1 MEGTLEQA
9 TIGWQDNSG
18 SQGTE
23 LVTVGEGFV
32 SDSFTWE
39 AKTFSGDDIPWLSL
53 SSENGEATGELGG
66 GDFMNIFA
74 QVNANDLEDG
84 IYNANI
90 SITSPDVDPQGVQIN
105 LTVTGENSS
114 PTLPFIDIS
123 GSENG
128 IVSLPEDIDPLFST
142 FASKY
147 THIPTERVIDDMEL
161 LGWKPIEAKEV
172 KARKLSTRGFQKHLL
187 VFRNDD
193 VVING
198 KDGDTVFPQILL
210 TNSHDGKNA
219 FTFQA
224 GLYRLVCENG
234 LVIAD
239 TQFED
244 VKMRHMGYTFE
255 DLQEKIKEM
264 VEKLPLTVESMN
276 KMKAQEM
283 EQEQIIQF
291 AKDAINTRFSEK
303 ELNRIKIDID
313 ALLKPTRI
321 EDKGSDLWSV
331 FNVVQEKIIDGDF
344 EYRAGGKLRKARQ
357 IKNFKQDMKINKELF
372 EVALNYVN

>member
-1 MEGTLEQA
+1 MLNEEQLQ
-9 TIGWQDNSG
+9 T
-18 SQGTE
+18 
-23 LVTVGEGFV
+23 
-32 SDSFTWE
+32 
-39 AKTFSGDDIPWLSL
+39 AKYLSK
-53 SSENGEATGELGG
+53 
-66 GDFMNIFA
+66 
-74 QVNANDLEDG
+74 
-84 IYNANI
+84 ANI
-90 SITSPDVDPQGVQIN
+90 RSLAPSVFSERPSEDV
-105 LTVTGENSS
+105 S
-114 PTLPFIDIS
+114 
-123 GSENG
+123 
-128 IVSLPEDIDPLFST
+128 
-142 FASKY
+142 SKY

-172 KARKLSTRGFQKHLL
+172 KARKKSTKGFQKHLL

-224 GLYRLVCENG
+224 GLFRLICENG

-255 DLQEKIKEM
+255 DLQVLIKEM

-276 KMKAQEM
+276 QMKAKEL
-283 EQEQIIQF
+283 EQEQILAF
-291 AKDAINTRFSEK
+291 AKEAINTRFTEK
-303 ELNRIKIDID
+303 EVNRIQIDWD
-313 ALLKPTRI
+313 AFI
-321 EDKGSDLWSV
+321 EPVRKEDTGKDLWSV
-331 FNVVQEKIIDGDF
+331 FNVVQEKLIEGDF
-344 EYRAGGKLRKARQ
+344 EYRMGGKPRKARE

-372 EVALNYVN
+372 ELALDYC

>member
-1 MEGTLEQA
+1 MLNEEQLQ
-9 TIGWQDNSG
+9 T
-18 SQGTE
+18 
-23 LVTVGEGFV
+23 
-32 SDSFTWE
+32 
-39 AKTFSGDDIPWLSL
+39 AKYLSK
-53 SSENGEATGELGG
+53 
-66 GDFMNIFA
+66 
-74 QVNANDLEDG
+74 
-84 IYNANI
+84 ANI
-90 SITSPDVDPQGVQIN
+90 KSLAPSVFSDKPSQDV
-105 LTVTGENSS
+105 S
-114 PTLPFIDIS
+114 
-123 GSENG
+123 
-128 IVSLPEDIDPLFST
+128 
-142 FASKY
+142 SKY

-255 DLQEKIKEM
+255 DLQVLIKEM

-276 KMKAQEM
+276 QMKAKEL
-283 EQEQIIQF
+283 EQEQILAF
-291 AKDAINTRFSEK
+291 AKEAINTRFTEK
-303 ELNRIKIDID
+303 EVNRIKIDWD
-313 ALLKPTRI
+313 AFIKPVRY
-321 EDKGSDLWSV
+321 EDEGNDLWSV
-331 FNVVQEKIIDGDF
+331 FNVVQEKLIEGDF
-344 EYRAGGKLRKARQ
+344 DYTIGGKARKARE

-372 EVALNYVN
+372 ELALDYC

>member
-1 MEGTLEQA
+1 MLNEEQLQ
-9 TIGWQDNSG
+9 T
-18 SQGTE
+18 
-23 LVTVGEGFV
+23 
-32 SDSFTWE
+32 
-39 AKTFSGDDIPWLSL
+39 AKYLSK
-53 SSENGEATGELGG
+53 
-66 GDFMNIFA
+66 
-74 QVNANDLEDG
+74 
-84 IYNANI
+84 ANI
-90 SITSPDVDPQGVQIN
+90 KSLAPSVFSDKPSKDV
-105 LTVTGENSS
+105 S
-114 PTLPFIDIS
+114 
-123 GSENG
+123 
-128 IVSLPEDIDPLFST
+128 
-142 FASKY
+142 SKY

-255 DLQEKIKEM
+255 DLQVLIKEM

-276 KMKAQEM
+276 QMKAKEL
-283 EQEQIIQF
+283 EQEQILAF
-291 AKDAINTRFSEK
+291 AKEAINTRFTEK
-303 ELNRIKIDID
+303 EVNRIKIDWD
-313 ALLKPTRI
+313 AFIKPVRY
-321 EDKGSDLWSV
+321 EDEGNDLWSV
-331 FNVVQEKIIDGDF
+331 FNVVQEKLIEGDF
-344 EYRAGGKLRKARQ
+344 DYTIGGKARKARE

-372 EVALNYVN
+372 ELALDYC

>member
-1 MEGTLEQA
+1 MLNEEQLQ
-9 TIGWQDNSG
+9 T
-18 SQGTE
+18 
-23 LVTVGEGFV
+23 
-32 SDSFTWE
+32 
-39 AKTFSGDDIPWLSL
+39 AKYLSK
-53 SSENGEATGELGG
+53 
-66 GDFMNIFA
+66 
-74 QVNANDLEDG
+74 
-84 IYNANI
+84 ANI
-90 SITSPDVDPQGVQIN
+90 KSLAPSVFSDKPSEDV
-105 LTVTGENSS
+105 S
-114 PTLPFIDIS
+114 
-123 GSENG
+123 
-128 IVSLPEDIDPLFST
+128 
-142 FASKY
+142 SKY

-255 DLQEKIKEM
+255 DLQVLIKEM

-276 KMKAQEM
+276 QMKAKEL
-283 EQEQIIQF
+283 EQEQILAF
-291 AKDAINTRFSEK
+291 AKEAINTRFTEK
-303 ELNRIKIDID
+303 EVNRIKIDWD
-313 ALLKPTRI
+313 AFI
-321 EDKGSDLWSV
+321 EPVRKEDEGNDLWSV
-331 FNVVQEKIIDGDF
+331 FNVVQEKLIEGDF
-344 EYRAGGKLRKARQ
+344 DYTIGGKARKARE

-372 EVALNYVN
+372 ELALDYC

>member
-1 MEGTLEQA
+1 MLNENQLQT
-9 TIGWQDNSG
+9 
-18 SQGTE
+18 
-23 LVTVGEGFV
+23 
-32 SDSFTWE
+32 
-39 AKTFSGDDIPWLSL
+39 AKYLSKANIKSLAPSVFSEKPSGD
-53 SSENGEATGELGG
+53 
-66 GDFMNIFA
+66 
-74 QVNANDLEDG
+74 
-84 IYNANI
+84 
-90 SITSPDVDPQGVQIN
+90 
-105 LTVTGENSS
+105 
-114 PTLPFIDIS
+114 
-123 GSENG
+123 
-128 IVSLPEDIDPLFST
+128 VS
-142 FASKY
+142 SKY

-172 KARKLSTRGFQKHLL
+172 KARKLSTKGFQKHLL

-255 DLQEKIKEM
+255 DLQVLIKEM

-276 KMKAQEM
+276 QMKAKEL
-283 EQEQIIQF
+283 EQEQILAF
-291 AKDAINTRFSEK
+291 AKEAINTRFTEK
-303 ELNRIKIDID
+303 EVNRIKIDWDEFI
-313 ALLKPTRI
+313 KPVRK
-321 EDKGSDLWSV
+321 EDEGKDLWSV
-331 FNVVQEKIIDGDF
+331 FNVVQEKLIEGDF
-344 EYRAGGKLRKARQ
+344 EYRMGGKDRKARE

-372 EVALNYVN
+372 ELALDYC